1 MKPLAQA
8 PHLTSGPIAQAA
20 FDSCAH
26 TMEYEMIIKL
36 GVRRPPSCPLL
47 ARARSRTPRR
57 AVAAPAEPSWD
68 ERTWDE
74 QEQRTLRVMETCWEA
89 LEELEELKAVWA
101 NSADTRID
109 RWLRAE
115 VMGLLEVE
123 PELAVTLL
131 ALMDQMAELEVEP
144 ELAVTLLAL
153 MDQMAEVLEVL
164 VVLVALAVLLVY

>member
-74 QEQRTLRVMETCWEA
+74 QEQRTLRVMEACWEA
-89 LEELEELKAVWA
+89 LDELEELQRDYA
-101 NSADTRID
+101 NSAGT
-109 RWLRAE
+109 
-115 VMGLLEVE
+115 LLEVEPELAVTLLVLVDQMPELLPLLDQMAELELE

-144 ELAVTLLAL
+144 ELAV
-153 MDQMAEVLEVL
+153 
-164 VVLVALAVLLVY
+164 LLVY

>member
-1 MKPLAQA
+1 MVVVVVVVDQRPRTKTDLAQVEA
-8 PHLTSGPIAQAA
+8 RGLHPVGLWGSGARP
-20 FDSCAH
+20 SLGSLL
-26 TMEYEMIIKL
+26 MIIKL
-36 GVRRPPSCPLL
+36 RVRRPPSCPLS

-123 PELAVTLL
+123 PELAEST
-131 ALMDQMAELEVEP
+131 APTGGPAEMLGHP
-144 ELAVTLLAL
+144 LQAHW
-153 MDQMAEVLEVL
+153 
-164 VVLVALAVLLVY
+164 YHG